1 MKKKA
6 FSPAGC
12 FFRMAAGTVFVGILI
27 SLTAWLITSDFV
39 TSKIPQSWKGPG
51 VASIVIVAVLIIG
64 VEMATVMLSPGSS
77 TPFGILGIKPKDCTI
92 EAVRAKGELEQR
104 TFHARRAFEVA
115 ERGDEGLHYFVE
127 LADNSTL
134 YLTGQYLYD
143 FMPISDDP
151 KLKQLRLFPCTE
163 FVISRD
169 KNNEYFIQL
178 DCMGTAIEPECITP
192 PFSST
197 DHKQGGV
204 PDDGDVITDVSYDE
218 LKSRRLA
225 AQS

>member
-12 FFRMAAGTVFVGILI
+12 FFKIAAGTVFVGT
-27 SLTAWLITSDFV
+27 TAWLITSDFV
-39 TSKIPQSWKGPG
+39 TSRVPQSWQGPG
-51 VASIVIVAVLIIG
+51 VASIVVVAVLIIG
-64 VEMATVMLSPGSS
+64 VELATVILSPGSS
-77 TPFGILGIKPKDCTI
+77 TPFGILGRKGKDCTI

-104 TFHARRAFEVA
+104 TFHARRVFEVA

-127 LADNSTL
+127 LVDDSTL

-143 FMPISDDP
+143 FVPISDDP
-151 KLKQLRLFPCTE
+151 ELEQPRLFPCTE

-169 KNNEYFIQL
+169 KKNEDFIQL
-178 DCMGTAIEPECITP
+178 DCKGPAIEPECITP
-192 PFSST
+192 PFSSN
-197 DHKQGGV
+197 DHKQGRV

-218 LKSRRLA
+218 LKSQRLA
-225 AQS
+225 A